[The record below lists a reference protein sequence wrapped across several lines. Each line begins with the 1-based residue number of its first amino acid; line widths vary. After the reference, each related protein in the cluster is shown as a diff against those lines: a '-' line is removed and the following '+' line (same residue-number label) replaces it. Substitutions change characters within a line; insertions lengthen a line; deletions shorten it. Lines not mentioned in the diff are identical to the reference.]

1 MSDRT
6 IRILDPTAAA
16 PAQVMPAV
24 PRLSTLR
31 GRRLGVR
38 IDRAWQSWSQ
48 FAGHVERIAR
58 DRLRVRDVVI
68 FDPGVRTGT
77 TEEERRKV
85 EGFVRDID
93 AAIVGLGT

>member
-1 MSDRT
+1 MSHGT
-6 IRILDPTAAA
+6 VRILDPTVAA
-16 PAQVMPAV
+16 PAQLLSAV

-38 IDRAWQSWSQ
+38 IDRAWQSWTQ
-48 FAGHVERIAR
+48 CAAHVERLAR
-58 DRLRVRDVVI
+58 ERLRVRDVVI